1 MTAQYSEA
9 TYLTQ
14 KLVSI
19 ESTNIGTF
27 EVEIAAFIEAWL
39 KEQTNLPV
47 DRLYISDDRFDVI
60 CSVGTASELADF
72 VIICHMD
79 TVPYGDN
86 WSHAPLGGEIF
97 DGKLYGRGSLD
108 MKSGLAVGMLIFRD
122 LVKSGK
128 KPNRRVIFIASADEE
143 EHMLGVEKAIEA
155 GLITERSLVLDTEPT
170 ALNIIPGHKGKSWF
184 EITVEGKPAHG
195 SMPSTGVDAI
205 AGMSEIVRGIRKRI
219 ELYPEDPL
227 FGKPSICFGTIS
239 GGANINIVAEKVVMS
254 CDMRLAP
261 PLSVERSVQ
270 LVDEVIEEAKREV
283 PGIIATAK
291 LLSSKP
297 CVPIYPDSELMNALI
312 KAARETMN
320 MELKPYVMTGYTDSG
335 VVAALTGNQNCLSF
349 GPWGGGIHQ
358 TDEYVDIDTIDKLYI
373 ILSKLVDDLL

>member
-1 MTAQYSEA
+1 MSAQYSEA
-9 TYLTQ
+9 VCLTK

-27 EVEIAAFIEAWL
+27 EVEIASFIESWL

-47 DRLYISDDRFDVI
+47 DRLYITDDRFDVV
-60 CSVGTASELADF
+60 CSFGDVSGLPDF

-79 TVPYGDN
+79 TVPYADN
-86 WSHAPLGGEIF
+86 WSHDPLGGEII

-128 KPNRRVIFIASADEE
+128 LPNRHVIFIASADEE
-143 EHMLGVEKAIEA
+143 EHMLGVERAIET
-155 GLITERSLVLDTEPT
+155 GIITERSLVLDTEPT

-184 EITVEGKPAHG
+184 EITVHGKPAHG

-205 AGMSEIVRGIRKRI
+205 AGMSEVVRGIRKRI

-227 FGKPSICFGTIS
+227 FGKPSICFGTIT

-261 PLSVERSVQ
+261 PLSVEKSVE

-283 PGIIATAK
+283 PGIEVTAK

-297 CVPIYPDSELMNALI
+297 CVPIYPDSELLNALT
-312 KAARETMN
+312 KAAKESLN
-320 MELKPYVMTGYTDSG
+320 MDLKPYVMTGYTDSG
-335 VVAALTGNQNCLSF
+335 VVAALTGNRNCMSF

-358 TDEYVDIDTIDKLYI
+358 TDEYVDIDTIDKLYT
-373 ILSKLVDDLL
+373 ILSKLTNDIL